1 MSHHHRKLV
10 SVPLVDL
17 CQEKEKLSC
26 FHPLRTCT
34 ISGGINVGME
44 SY

>member
-1 MSHHHRKLV
+1 MSHQWLV

-26 FHPLRTCT
+26 FHPLYRQR
-34 ISGGINVGME
+34 INVGME

>member
-1 MSHHHRKLV
+1 MSHQWLV
-10 SVPLVDL
+10 SIPLVDL

-26 FHPLRTCT
+26 FHPYTDRQR
-34 ISGGINVGME
+34 INVGME